1 MSHLQTEVIDERVV
15 KALNLFKDADS
26 VELKLT
32 VPDTDRRSTIE
43 ALDLDVI
50 DAKLRQVAFFD
61 TPDLKLNHAGILV
74 RARRTPKGGDV
85 VVKFRPFRP
94 SERLGKLRYSKRFAI
109 EVDVMPGAFVCSA
122 TLKGKVDNADVKRAL
137 LGKQPV
143 RKLLSNNQRS
153 FYKGHAPKGVDL
165 DGLQPFGPI
174 NVAKLKFSPKALK
187 GREMVA
193 ELWFYPDG
201 SRILELS
208 TKCAQDEALQVLAET
223 RAFLT
228 GHGISLTGEQETKTR
243 KAMEDFSRLHTH

>member
-1 MSHLQTEVIDERVV
+1 MSELQTGVIDERIV

-43 ALDLDVI
+43 ALDLDVL
-50 DAKLRQVAFFD
+50 DAKLRQVTFFD
-61 TPDLKLNHAGILV
+61 TPDLKLSRSGTLV
-74 RARRTPKGGDV
+74 RARRTPKGGDI

-94 SERLGKLRYSKRFAI
+94 SERLGKLRHSKRFAI

-143 RKLLSNNQRS
+143 RKLLSPGQRS
-153 FYKGHAPKGVDL
+153 FYKGHAPKGVGL

-174 NVAKLKFSPKALK
+174 NVAKLKFSPQALK
-187 GREMVA
+187 GRGAVA

-201 SRILELS
+201 SRMLELS
-208 TKCAQDEALQVLAET
+208 TRCAQDEAYEVLEDT
-223 RAFLT
+223 RAFLK
-228 GHGISLTGEQETKTR
+228 GRGVSLTGEQETKTR
-243 KAMEDFSRLHTH
+243 KAMEYFSRLHTH